1 MFAKEVKEK
10 AHVVNGINVDQMT
23 DTIRSIRRD
32 PAKAKETWKATTTRK
47 EGNYVQTRIR
57 EFIMEGDEP
66 DKLLGM
72 GRAPNAVE
80 AVLHAL
86 GTCLATSVVHHAAAR
101 GITIDSLVLDVTG
114 ELDMRGY
121 LGLSVDVRPGYQKVT
136 VCCRISADAP
146 PDALKGLWEHAQRI
160 SPVLDTIRNPVAV
173 SLVLDGN
180 GRAGQ

>member
-1 MFAKEVKEK
+1 M
-10 AHVVNGINVDQMT
+10 AHVVNGINVDQMR

-86 GTCLATSVVHHAAAR
+86 GTCLATSVAHHAAPE
-101 GITIDSLVLDVTG
+101 GSL
-114 ELDMRGY
+114 
-121 LGLSVDVRPGYQKVT
+121 
-136 VCCRISADAP
+136 
-146 PDALKGLWEHAQRI
+146 
-160 SPVLDTIRNPVAV
+160 
-173 SLVLDGN
+173 
-180 GRAGQ
+180 